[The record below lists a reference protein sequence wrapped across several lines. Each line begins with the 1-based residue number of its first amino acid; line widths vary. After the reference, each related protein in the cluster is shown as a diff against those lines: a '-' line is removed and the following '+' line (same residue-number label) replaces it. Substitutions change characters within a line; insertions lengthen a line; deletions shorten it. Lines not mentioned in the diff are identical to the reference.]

1 MRIAVISRSWPA
13 HERSGVTLVA
23 AEHVRLLAQAG
34 HAVVIVGAHPA
45 VLEEALPVQARYCVP
60 ARGTGALYAPARVDR
75 ALLAQVLRR
84 QDPELVL
91 VEAWQTA
98 LTDAAVDV
106 AHDLGLPVVMISHGV
121 SLHPFTSRFR
131 DRLRS
136 WAWTAYRLFSLPA
149 RLRRLTALA
158 VLDMTATSPRFHDR
172 DLALRFGV
180 LVFPL
185 VNAPVHCRRAEML
198 AHSQRRR
205 QIIVVGYYS
214 PVKNQLAALRVMAG
228 LPQDLEFCFVGPRAG
243 RYYEECVRIARK
255 MGLAARIRFLE
266 DHECDLAQEIG
277 SSLAM
282 LCTSTTEVFPLS
294 LLEAMASG
302 TPFVAP
308 SVGAVPA
315 FNAGLLASGCEAQRG
330 AILRLLGNEEFWQ
343 QQADAGLREY
353 RSRYTREHVRSALL
367 SLVARVTRLADSSSN
382 TRRDEANSAAAREQ
396 SAAGPRAS

>member
-1 MRIAVISRSWPA
+1 MRIAVISRSWPV

-23 AEHVRLLAQAG
+23 AEHVRLLDEAG
-34 HAVVIVGAHPA
+34 HAVTIVGADPA
-45 VLEEALPVQARYCVP
+45 VLQEALPVQARCWVR

-75 ALLAQVLRR
+75 ARLAQVLR
-84 QDPELVL
+84 DSAAELVL

-121 SLHPFTSRFR
+121 SLHAFTSRFL

-149 RLRRLTALA
+149 RMRRLTALA
-158 VLDMTATSPRFHDR
+158 VLDMTAASPRFYDR
-172 DLALRFGV
+172 DLAVRFGV
-180 LVFPL
+180 PVFPL
-185 VNAPVHCRRAEML
+185 VNAPVHFRAEIL
-198 AHSQRRR
+198 ARSQRRR

-243 RYYEECVRIARK
+243 RYYEQCVRIGRK

-266 DHECDLAQEIG
+266 DRECDLAQEIG

-308 SVGAVPA
+308 PVGAVSA
-315 FNAGLLASGCEAQRG
+315 FNAGLLAGSCEAQRG

-367 SLVARVTRLADSSSN
+367 SLVAGVTKLADSSLH
-382 TRRDEANSAAAREQ
+382 TRRDGVDFAATREQ
-396 SAAGPRAS
+396 SSVGPRAS